1 MTNVWYV
8 KNILANCDGNLY
20 LPILHLPRVEL
31 HCKLQ
36 EKLYRVTGA
45 LLKIYHICFKDA
57 FAKGEIVLGTKDEG
71 YEVTSG
77 FTERQAPSGYG
88 FEIKVPVPAPAGRKY
103 EFSAASEEERD
114 EWVKVLNDIISMSL
128 SAVDKEGKNSEIIAK
143 LFIFRRN

>member
-1 MTNVWYV
+1 MTNVCYV
-8 KNILANCDGNLY
+8 KDILANCDGNLY

-45 LLKIYHICFKDA
+45 LLKICFKDA

-77 FTERQAPSGYG
+77 FTEHEAPSGYG

-103 EFSAASEEERD
+103 EFSSASEEERD
-114 EWVKVLNDIISMSL
+114 EWVRVLNSIISMSL
-128 SAVDKEGKNSEIIAK
+128 SAVDKEGEDSAFG
-143 LFIFRRN
+143 LVG